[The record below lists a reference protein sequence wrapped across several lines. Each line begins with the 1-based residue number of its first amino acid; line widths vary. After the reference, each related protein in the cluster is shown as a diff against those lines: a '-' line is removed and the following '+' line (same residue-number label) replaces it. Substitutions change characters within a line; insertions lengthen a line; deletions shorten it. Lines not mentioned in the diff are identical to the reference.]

1 MNMYHFVLSQ
11 CCSNVA
17 SNFRSPL
24 VLPPHS
30 QFNSLHTLH
39 VVLQPSLSAAYLNTN
54 YYLPPLG
61 CGRKKNKCHKNI
73 LLSTDNVLIK
83 VSDGDICQS
92 SKVRSTAFITLRP
105 AHGEHQ
111 RGKSSSKKCWFYIP
125 KVKLSRISPTL
136 RDYSCGR
143 CW

>member
-39 VVLQPSLSAAYLNTN
+39 VVLQPSLSAAYLNTTIFHRWVVA
-54 YYLPPLG
+54 
-61 CGRKKNKCHKNI
+61 GRRT
-73 LLSTDNVLIK
+73 SAIK
-83 VSDGDICQS
+83 
-92 SKVRSTAFITLRP
+92 T
-105 AHGEHQ
+105 
-111 RGKSSSKKCWFYIP
+111 SSSP
-125 KVKLSRISPTL
+125 LTMS
-136 RDYSCGR
+136 
-143 CW
+143 